1 VNEGP
6 AARQWYIEARSWQ
19 GLHRHAL
26 MTMIAY
32 AFLQHRR
39 LASDVILEALAGSGA
54 SDAALQMAD
63 ATIIQTLCWPRKG
76 SRASV
81 LGRSRGRRSTK
92 INARTNAE
100 GLPIGLVI
108 TPGQAHDVTAFHTR
122 LRRKRWEPKSCGD
135 RARKDYF
142 ICSGP
147 SSRGCNIGMI
157 LSPAAGYAAQRAGA
171 SLPANAASHRPPRT
185 GARSSRS
192 SHFGYICLY
201 NRRSKSL

>member
-6 AARQWYIEARSWQ
+6 AARPWYIEARSWQ

-39 LASDVILEALAGSGA
+39 LASDVILEALASSGA
-54 SDAALQMAD
+54 CDAALQMAD

-81 LGRSRGRRSTK
+81 LGRSRGGDSTK

-100 GLPIGLVI
+100 GLPIGPRHYAGTGSRCHRI
-108 TPGQAHDVTAFHTR
+108 P
-122 LRRKRWEPKSCGD
+122 LRS
-135 RARKDYF
+135 
-142 ICSGP
+142 
-147 SSRGCNIGMI
+147 
-157 LSPAAGYAAQRAGA
+157 
-171 SLPANAASHRPPRT
+171 
-185 GARSSRS
+185 
-192 SHFGYICLY
+192 
-201 NRRSKSL
+201 